1 MPKTEKTALE
11 SIVGSEPENSAGTPP
26 RPAASATNKIEPE
39 TPDTGTATLAPP
51 PDDFPDLSVLRLDQ
65 SFAET
70 AGVKKLLT
78 TVPVRKPNKQEWV
91 RVHPAP
97 EYREVL
103 AVIELRDDRE
113 TYLLL
118 PHIARELPGE
128 FVSVVLYTAINRQD
142 VVFLWPVKLP
152 GPDGK
157 QLEWHRSA
165 AEAAEL
171 AMTQWVRVKAN
182 IALGAYEISVTES
195 KINDPQWTDL
205 PSFRELV
212 RIAFRNYLV
221 SSFDHLGSKL
231 INFST
236 ATIRS

>member
-1 MPKTEKTALE
+1 MTKTEKTALE
-11 SIVGSEPENSAGTPP
+11 TIVGSKAENGAGTTTPF
-26 RPAASATNKIEPE
+26 ASGKPNEIEPQ
-39 TPDTGTATLAPP
+39 TPDPGTATPRNTAPP

-113 TYLLL
+113 TYLVL

-171 AMTQWVRVKAN
+171 AMAQWVRVKAN
-182 IALGAYEISVTES
+182 MALGAYEISVTES
-195 KINDPQWTDL
+195 KINDPQWNDL
-205 PSFRELV
+205 PSFHELV

-221 SSFDHLGSKL
+221 SSFDHPVIKRLRGQ
-231 INFST
+231 I
-236 ATIRS
+236 

>member
-1 MPKTEKTALE
+1 LSQFNLKNILE
-11 SIVGSEPENSAGTPP
+11 TTGNCFTRVICLWRLRFHHVHSAGGG
-26 RPAASATNKIEPE
+26 RQRSRAILRF
-39 TPDTGTATLAPP
+39 GV
-51 PDDFPDLSVLRLDQ
+51 DDAFGRRLDQ

-97 EYREVL
+97 EYREML

-142 VVFLWPVKLP
+142 VLFLWPVKLP
-152 GPDGK
+152 GPGGK

-182 IALGAYEISVTES
+182 IALGAYEICATES

-221 SSFDHLGSKL
+221 SSFDHPVIKRLRGQ
-231 INFST
+231 I
-236 ATIRS
+236 